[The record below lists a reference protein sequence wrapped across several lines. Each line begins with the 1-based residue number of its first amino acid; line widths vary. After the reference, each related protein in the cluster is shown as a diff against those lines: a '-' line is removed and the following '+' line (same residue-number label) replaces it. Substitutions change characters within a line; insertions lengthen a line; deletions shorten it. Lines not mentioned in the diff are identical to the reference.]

1 MLFKLV
7 CKPYE
12 TEQEA
17 RERFADVYFNA
28 DIGYQGIYYKLM
40 QAQTLERTLCAE
52 CFAGRNP
59 AAVLFY
65 RLAWDPDPGQPRF
78 RPGHNPIYALP
89 LCPEHDAQAISALL
103 CNRWELFCERAQGA
117 TRTIKTELSC
127 REAEPLFI
135 ITLGLEDYGN
145 YEVCFVRLM
154 HRIQRELAGYFE
166 AKGYDRA
173 NISLIVG
180 ELDHFHI
187 EEQHT
192 EAEIEALINGQEAQ
206 KNENP

>member
-1 MLFKLV
+1 MIFKLV
-7 CKPYE
+7 CKPGE

-28 DIGYQGIYYKLM
+28 DIGYQGIFYKLM

-65 RLAWDPDPGQPRF
+65 RLAWDAVPGQPRF

-103 CNRWELFCERAQGA
+103 CNRWELFRERAQGA
-117 TRTIKTELSC
+117 VRTIRTELSC

-135 ITLGLEDYGN
+135 ITINSDDYNN
-145 YEVCFVRLM
+145 YERCFCELRRCV
-154 HRIQRELAGYFE
+154 QWELADYFE
-166 AKGYDRA
+166 QLGFNRA
-173 NISLIVG
+173 DAALEVSEFRN
-180 ELDHFHI
+180 FRI
-187 EEQHT
+187 EELHT
-192 EAEIEALINGQEAQ
+192 EAEVKALI
-206 KNENP
+206 ENTSEEEGE

>member
-1 MLFKLV
+1 MLFKLI

-12 TEQEA
+12 AEQEA

-28 DIGYQGIYYKLM
+28 DIGYQGIFYKLM

-65 RLAWDPDPGQPRF
+65 RLAWDPVPGQPRF

-89 LCPEHDAQAISALL
+89 LCPEHDTQAISALL
-103 CNRWELFCERAQGA
+103 CNRWELFRERAEGA
-117 TRTIKTELSC
+117 ARTIKTELSW

-154 HRIQRELAGYFE
+154 NRVRRELGDYFE
-166 AKGYDRA
+166 AKGCNKTDVA
-173 NISLIVG
+173 LKIS
-180 ELDHFHI
+180 EFDNFHI
-187 EEQHT
+187 EEPHT
-192 EAEIEALINGQEAQ
+192 EAKIEALINAQEA
-206 KNENP
+206 